1 MDATHLALIA
11 TFYLCYEIN
20 LAPFYDIISSL
31 PIDESQYFGKPM
43 IQNNIF
49 L

>member
-20 LAPFYDIISSL
+20 LAPFYDIICNL
-31 PIDESQYFGKPM
+31 PIYLDKPM
-43 IQNNIF
+43 IQNNIS